1 VYAIECSELTK
12 KYGKN
17 LALDHLNLKI
27 KEDSIFGFLGS
38 NGAGKTTTIKL
49 ICGLLKPTEGCAF
62 IEGGD
67 VSKEDARRIMGY
79 LSEEPSF
86 YGWMDGNEFLTYI
99 GKLFKISP
107 RERKDKIREL
117 AELMQMED
125 ALKKKISKYS
135 KGMKQRLG
143 IMTALINDPSVL
155 ILDEPCADLDPLGR
169 MRILENISKS
179 GKTVF
184 FSSHI
189 LSDIEKVADDVA
201 IIQEGKLLIHMKLD
215 DLKRMFITPVID
227 MTFEKGISTF
237 EETAQKC
244 TWVREM
250 EREGQTLRI
259 FSRDIEESKKDLPRL
274 IYETKSVITRYEIL
288 SPELEDIFKR
298 IVEGESH
305 D

>member
-1 VYAIECSELTK
+1 MYAIECSELTK
-12 KYGKN
+12 KYGKT
-17 LALDHLNLKI
+17 LALDHLSLKI
-27 KEDSIFGFLGS
+27 KRDSIFGFLGS

-49 ICGLLKPTEGCAF
+49 ICGLLKPTEGSAF

-67 VSKEDARRIMGY
+67 VTREDVRRIMGY
-79 LSEEPSF
+79 LPEEPSF

-99 GKLFKISP
+99 GKLFKISAQ
-107 RERKDKIREL
+107 ERKDKIREL

-125 ALKKKISKYS
+125 ALKRKISKYS

-169 MRILENISKS
+169 MRILENISES

-201 IIQEGKLLIHMKLD
+201 IIEEGKLLVHTKLD
-215 DLKRMFITPVID
+215 DLKKMFITPVID

-237 EETAQKC
+237 EETVQRC
-244 TWVREM
+244 TWVRNI

-274 IYETKSVITRYEIL
+274 IFETKSVITRYEIL
-288 SPELEDIFKR
+288 SPELEDIFKM
-298 IVEGESH
+298 IIEGESH